1 MPERKAERR
10 RCTGVL
16 GMVYIQSCAVGHSP
30 QGSALAQKERFCS
43 HQPVAVGT
51 QEASGPGTGA
61 KPNCKKRP
69 VSADGKLAYRARF
82 RWSVFYQTAG
92 QPNDTP

>member
-51 QEASGPGTGA
+51 QEASGPARGRGQIVKNGHVQPMESLLNRA
-61 KPNCKKRP
+61 VPMVGFLPNGW
-69 VSADGKLAYRARF
+69 SAE
-82 RWSVFYQTAG
+82 
-92 QPNDTP
+92 